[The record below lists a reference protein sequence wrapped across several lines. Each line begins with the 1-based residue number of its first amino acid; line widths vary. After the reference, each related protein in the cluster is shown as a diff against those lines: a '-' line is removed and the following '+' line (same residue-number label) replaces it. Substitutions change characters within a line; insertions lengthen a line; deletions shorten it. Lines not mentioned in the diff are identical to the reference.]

1 MSSLAGRHFDS
12 LTDGRFPRWRG
23 SWADRTRSQPGA
35 SFVGTFEHTRATLV
49 ARVVAFVVGSPAI
62 PMNERLTG
70 GLERVGAVLRS
81 TGRKT
86 AIQTSIRLS
95 GWARKC
101 RADNVPNTKCVR
113 ALTAVFE
120 AVGAAGFV
128 RSPTE
133 DWLLVRRALES
144 SDADELRR
152 TADHAR
158 YLRLLR
164 RGSAIEE
171 RLAELWR
178 ETGAYEGAE
187 TVLDEAILQDQ
198 LVDNHREASSI
209 SVMTMHQLKGR
220 EYDSVLLVEDQH
232 RSFRGRDNQPPQNG
246 DQAAPPGVPHES
258 PTLRLHLVGDQ
269 ECDAGSALRRLTL
282 KVCGA

>member
-1 MSSLAGRHFDS
+1 MKEISQSTSGQQISSLAGRHCDS

-35 SFVGTFEHTRATLV
+35 NFVGTFEHTRATLA
-49 ARVVAFVVGSPAI
+49 ARVVAFVMGSPAI
-62 PMNERLTG
+62 PKTERLAG
-70 GLERVGAVLRS
+70 ALERVGAVLRS
-81 TGRKT
+81 SGKKA
-86 AIQTSIRLS
+86 AILTSNRLL
-95 GWARKC
+95 GWAGRC
-101 RADNVPNTKCVR
+101 RDDKVPSTKCVS

-120 AVGAAGFV
+120 AVEEDGFV
-128 RSPTE
+128 GSPTE

-144 SDADELRR
+144 SDANELRR

-187 TVLDEAILQDQ
+187 AALDEAILQDQ
-198 LVDNHREASSI
+198 LVDYHRKASRI

-220 EYDSVLLVEDQH
+220 EYDSMLLVEDQH
-232 RSFRGRDNQPPQNG
+232 RSFRGRDNQPP
-246 DQAAPPGVPHES
+246 
-258 PTLRLHLVGDQ
+258 
-269 ECDAGSALRRLTL
+269 
-282 KVCGA
+282 